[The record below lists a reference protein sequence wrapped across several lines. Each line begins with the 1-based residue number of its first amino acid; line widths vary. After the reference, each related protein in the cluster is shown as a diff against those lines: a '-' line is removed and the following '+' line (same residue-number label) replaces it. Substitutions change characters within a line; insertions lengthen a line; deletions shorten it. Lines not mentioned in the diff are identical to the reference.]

1 MRPVNIN
8 IASAAPTA
16 PVVLDYIA
24 NPFSVGLALNF
35 STGNGSGTVTVQY
48 SFDDPYAAYATD
60 YGTNANWI
68 NLASLTTKVGDAD
81 GSLSSPVRAVRAN
94 CTVYNSGVIKF
105 TVLQSSES

>member
-8 IASAAPTA
+8 ITSAAPTA

-24 NPFSVGLALNF
+24 APFTVGVALNF
-35 STGNGSGTVTVQY
+35 TTGAGNGTVTVQY
-48 SFDDPYAAYATD
+48 SFDDPYASYATD

-68 NLASLTTKVGDAD
+68 SLASMTTKVGDAD
-81 GSLSSPVRAVRAN
+81 GSLTSPVRAVRAN
-94 CTVYNSGVIKF
+94 CTIFASGVIKF

>member
-8 IASAAPTA
+8 ITSAAPTA

-24 NPFSVGLALNF
+24 SPFSVGLALNF
-35 STGNGSGTVTVQY
+35 TSGTGSGTVTVQY

-68 NLASLTTKVGDAD
+68 NLASMTAKAADAD
-81 GSLSSPVRAVRAN
+81 GNLTSPVRAVRAN

-105 TVLQSSES
+105 TAIQSSES